1 MSGSSQ
7 ICIATY
13 DHPCTLNTEMPRPP
27 RRRGLGQLSPTKV
40 APSAEVDGAAP
51 FVEPATWTPVTG
63 VPNRLPKLL
72 AIEHRWIPL
81 ATPQPLHR
89 QASAPEREH
98 RGPYDAVQ
106 RKRVVYDYDDRVS
119 QFRRLIPRDNL
130 FFDSHFE
137 CGNLLRAERLYPDR
151 SVSIDHEAP
160 SRASPEP
167 PAAESSTSGP
177 LRSGRETARA
187 VERATKN
194 VLGPRAASSAT
205 LASTATVDDM
215 FMDLAAERMAASV
228 EQSEASAAAAR
239 ADAAAASGAAAAMA
253 TARVATPSES
263 KVYIMQEYNLSL
275 SYDVHTE
282 GNCQWFYLSVA
293 NMSSGSQGRAYK
305 FNFCGMS
312 KPDSEFN
319 RGMQPFLYSTRAA
332 HLAAPGA
339 AGAAGAAPSTAPATL
354 PKFRAE
360 GHQAGSGA
368 PWDADSADGGAG
380 APGAPLRFGLN
391 TQLPGP
397 VGWIRD
403 GFDIYYY
410 EVRSVRHTL

>member
-40 APSAEVDGAAP
+40 APSAEADGAAP

-63 VPNRLPKLL
+63 VPNRLPKLP

-151 SVSIDHEAP
+151 SVSIDHGAP
-160 SRASPEP
+160 PRASPEP
-167 PAAESSTSGP
+167 PAAESTSGP
-177 LRSGRETARA
+177 VRSGRETARA

-194 VLGPRAASSAT
+194 VLGPRAASGAT
-205 LASTATVDDM
+205 LASTAAVDDM
-215 FMDLAAERMAASV
+215 FMDMATERMTASV
-228 EQSEASAAAAR
+228 EQSQAGAAAASAAGAAASAAAAPS
-239 ADAAAASGAAAAMA
+239 AAAAAAARATAGAAPRA
-253 TARVATPSES
+253 ATPSES

-293 NMSSGSQGRAYK
+293 NMSSGAQGRAYK

-332 HLAAPGA
+332 HLAAP
-339 AGAAGAAPSTAPATL
+339 APC
-354 PKFRAE
+354 
-360 GHQAGSGA
+360 
-368 PWDADSADGGAG
+368 
-380 APGAPLRFGLN
+380 
-391 TQLPGP
+391 
-397 VGWIRD
+397 V
-403 GFDIYYY
+403 
-410 EVRSVRHTL
+410 